1 MEAKCLWN
9 GMNKNKKPI
18 NPESDTHQKI
28 IFKHEG
34 KKKIHIWINE
44 SKENLSPVD
53 LHYKKY

>member
-34 KKKIHIWINE
+34 KKKNTHLDKRKQRE
-44 SKENLSPVD
+44 FVSGGSSL
-53 LHYKKY
+53 

>member
-1 MEAKCLWN
+1 
-9 GMNKNKKPI
+9 MNKNKKPI

-34 KKKIHIWINE
+34 KKKKKNVWINE
-44 SKENLSPVD
+44 SKENLSPAD